1 MLAASLGMQMKK
13 DNVYE
18 TLARHLSSLSM
29 GIPFKKGLGDIL
41 RENLTEKEAAAAL
54 ILPAT
59 VIPLKVTSID
69 TLDPPDGMTRSEMHR
84 HLKNLS
90 DKGMVVS
97 GETDDGSVGYA
108 LLHVGFGFPQTFFW
122 KGEDTPHARKMAKM
136 VAKYFNSKLSRE
148 IHDTDPKAYR
158 YIPVGK
164 TVRNAPQGVLPFNL
178 MEKVIEDTQ
187 VIALGHCPCRVGFTL
202 AGRGCD
208 HPTEVCMKFNDMARF
223 VIDKGFAREI
233 TKIEA
238 LEVIKLAE
246 EKGLVHFVDNAEGE
260 IQHNCN
266 CCGCA
271 CWNVGAIRR
280 RSIPRDS
287 LMATYF
293 IRAMGV
299 DECIG
304 CGACAD
310 ICPVDAVVMSAD
322 DVPETDNDWCIGCGV
337 CATVCP
343 TDAIEMVYREDKLQ
357 GLPPRTFGDLHEL
370 ISTYR
375 KKKDKPE

>member
-1 MLAASLGMQMKK
+1 MKK
-13 DNVYE
+13 NNVYE
-18 TLARHLSSLSM
+18 TLARHLSCLSM
-29 GIPFKKGLGDIL
+29 GIVFKEGLGDIL
-41 RENLTEKEAAAAL
+41 KENITENEAAAAL
-54 ILPAT
+54 TLFTT
-59 VIPLKVTSID
+59 VIPLKVTNIEA
-69 TLDPPDGMTRSEMHR
+69 LDPPDGM
-84 HLKNLS
+84 
-90 DKGMVVS
+90 
-97 GETDDGSVGYA
+97 
-108 LLHVGFGFPQTFFW
+108 
-122 KGEDTPHARKMAKM
+122 
-136 VAKYFNSKLSRE
+136 SRE

-164 TVRNAPQGVLPFNL
+164 TVQSAPQGVLPFHM
-178 MEKVIEDTQ
+178 MEKVIEDSR

-202 AGRGCD
+202 VGGGCD

-233 TKIEA
+233 TKTQA

-246 EKGLVHFVDNAEGE
+246 EKGLVHFVDNAEQE

-280 RSIPRDS
+280 RSTPRDA

-293 IRAMGV
+293 IRETDF
-299 DECIG
+299 DECIW

-310 ICPVDAVVMSAD
+310 ICPVDAVTMTAD
-322 DVPETDNDWCIGCGV
+322 DVPETDTDWCIGCGV
-337 CATVCP
+337 CVTACP
-343 TDAIEMVYREDKLQ
+343 TDAIAMVYRKDKPQ
-357 GLPPRTFGDLHEL
+357 GLSAQTFGDLHEL

-375 KKKDKPE
+375 KKKDKHE

>member
-1 MLAASLGMQMKK
+1 MQIKK
-13 DNVYE
+13 HNVYE
-18 TLARHLSSLSM
+18 TLARHLSCLSM
-29 GIPFKKGLGDIL
+29 GIPFKKGIGDIL
-41 RENLTEKEAAAAL
+41 RENLTENEAAAAL

-69 TLDPPDGMTRSEMHR
+69 ALDPPDGMPRSEMKR

-97 GETDDGSVGYA
+97 AETDDGSIGYA

-136 VAKYFNSKLSRE
+136 VAKYFNPKMSRE

-164 TVRNAPQGVLPFNL
+164 TVQNTPQGVLPFNM

-187 VIALGHCPCRVGFTL
+187 VIALGHCPCRMGFIL

-233 TKIEA
+233 TKTEA

-260 IQHNCN
+260 IQHCCN

-280 RSIPRDS
+280 RSIPRDM

-293 IRAMGV
+293 IRAMDA
-299 DECIG
+299 DECIE

-310 ICPVDAVVMSAD
+310 ICPVDAVAMSAD
-322 DVPETDNDWCIGCGV
+322 DVPETDTEWCIGCGV

-343 TDAIEMVYREDKLQ
+343 TDAITMVYREDKQQ
-357 GLPPRTFGDLHEL
+357 GLPAKTFGDLHEL